1 MKKISLFV
9 FTGILLAA
17 TGLFADMLLKQDGQV
32 VNGAVTSYDGKSFTI
47 TGKEGPEVTVNVIS
61 VKKIIFD
68 RPEPVTIETK
78 LGPVTGNLKKVE
90 NGQLSYSDKGKIKQ
104 VALSFVSPFDFRSSS
119 KKAEVISHGKAIE
132 LKDHLVAGKVVVF
145 DFYADWCGPCRMLG
159 PKLEDLVGKYDDVI
173 LKKIDIV
180 DWNSAVAKK
189 YSLKFVP
196 NVWVYDK
203 KGNQVGQPSSDLAD
217 VKKNVD
223 TARTK

>member
-1 MKKISLFV
+1 MKKIGLLV
-9 FTGILLAA
+9 FLGILLAA
-17 TGLFADMLLKQDGQV
+17 SGVFADMLVKQDGQV
-32 VNGAVTSYDGKSFTI
+32 VNGAVTSYDGKSFTVA
-47 TGKEGPEVTVNVIS
+47 GKEGNDVTVNVTS

-78 LGPVTGNLKKVE
+78 LGTVTGKLKKVE
-90 NGQLSYSDKGKIKQ
+90 NGQLSYSDKGKTKQ

-119 KKAEVISHGKAIE
+119 KRVEVISHGKAVE
-132 LKDHLVAGKVVVF
+132 LKDHLVEGKVVVF
-145 DFYADWCGPCRMLG
+145 DFYADWCGPCRALG
-159 PKLEDLVGKYDDVI
+159 PKLEDLVGKYDDVV

-203 KGNQVGQPSSDLAD
+203 KGNQVGQPASDLA
-217 VKKNVD
+217 VVMKNVE
-223 TARTK
+223 TARAN